1 MSASSSPPLLL
12 CLTNDVHS
20 HMATASKLFDAL
32 VARQREGSLIIDTGD
47 FLEGTALYHYGGG
60 ALELEL
66 LDRLYDYACPGNH
79 GFGPLTT
86 HSFKRC
92 QLLMLNILSAASGQP
107 RFIPWVNI
115 EHGGRRIALTAV
127 MSPEV
132 FSTIPVQERRGLTCT
147 PHREALVELIA
158 QLTSQ
163 AAQAQRV
170 DELIILSHCGI
181 ADDLAQLQGLPHVR
195 LILSAHCHSPRY
207 ALRSPC
213 HALTLTKAREHGQGY
228 VRISHDAHHTRME
241 QHIFAPSRA
250 RLATAELEDLNSHLE
265 HYWQH
270 IDRVVGHFNQP
281 PSSRDELTRVL
292 VDALQRARPETL
304 CVINKTCL
312 RQSLEPGVVTY
323 GQLLEVFPFGNSLFI
338 GTLTYA
344 QLHAALD
351 VLSDELRDHLCF
363 GRALD
368 GPSARVVKLCTTS
381 YLWRNIFASP
391 EVLADQDLG
400 LLRDHFV
407 ELCLTAV

>member
-1 MSASSSPPLLL
+1 MSSLLTL

-32 VARQREGSLIIDTGD
+32 VARRSAGALIIDTGD
-47 FLEGTALYHYGGG
+47 FLEGTALYHYGRG

-86 HSFKRC
+86 HTFKRC
-92 QLLMLNILSAASGQP
+92 KLLMLNVLSAEHGRP
-107 RFIPWVNI
+107 RFIPWVSL
-115 EHGGRRIALTAV
+115 EHQGRCIALTAV

-132 FSTIPVQERRGLTCT
+132 FSTIPVQERLGLTCT
-147 PHREALVELIA
+147 PHREALLSLIQ
-158 QLTSQ
+158 QLTDH
-163 AAQAQRV
+163 AELATRV
-170 DELIILSHCGI
+170 DELIIMSHCGI
-181 ADDLAQLQGLPHVR
+181 EDDLATLQGLPHVR
-195 LILSAHCHSPRY
+195 LILSAHCHSTRY
-207 ALRSPC
+207 ELRSPG
-213 HALTLTKAREHGQGY
+213 HELTLTKAREYGQGY
-228 VRISHDAHHTRME
+228 VQISLTPDHIRMA
-241 QHIFAPSRA
+241 QYIFAPSRE
-250 RLATAELEDLNSHLE
+250 RLMTAELEDLNTRLE

-270 IDRVVGHFNQP
+270 IDRVVGHFAQL
-281 PSSRDELTRVL
+281 PSSRDELTRML

-312 RQSLEPGVVTY
+312 RQSLEPGIVTY

-338 GTLTYA
+338 GQLTTA

-351 VLSDELRDHLCF
+351 SLSDDLRDHLCF
-363 GRALD
+363 GRPLD
-368 GPSARVVKLCTTS
+368 DPSERVVKLCTTS

-391 EVLADQDLG
+391 AVLADQDLG

-407 ELCLTAV
+407 ALCLTSP